1 MVALAN
7 EAIPLTLGHL
17 FPGLGKETPRSCL
30 YFQMPCIPRSH
41 VIFSSST
48 FATMPKDC
56 SDIKTSSKKY
66 TSFVN
71 CGRAVRN
78 SLIGHCLQNSKP
90 SHLRL

>member
-1 MVALAN
+1 MVALAK

-17 FPGLGKETPRSCL
+17 FPGPGKEKRRSCL
-30 YFQMPCIPRSH
+30 YFQMQCIPRSH

-56 SDIKTSSKKY
+56 NNIKTPSKKY
-66 TSFVN
+66 TSFAN
-71 CGRAVRN
+71 CGGAVRN
-78 SLIGHCLQNSKP
+78 SLISHSLQNSKP